1 MDNPDWRH
9 FMGTGAAVQA
19 ITPIRTYSVPRAV
32 PVLRDVSLK
41 SGQCTLCN
49 LRQQCLPTGMDA
61 LSLADLQEAAQGRR
75 KIRRGEVLYQAGDSF
90 RAIYAVWLGF
100 FKSYAVTEDGRGQ
113 ITGFQMGGDILGLD
127 GIDTAVHTLTVM
139 ALEDS
144 EVCVFPYAQLGPA
157 SSHGHALQHQVHRA
171 MSREIVREH
180 NVMMLLG
187 TMRAE
192 ERVATFLLNLSTRF
206 AARGY
211 AGAEFNLRM
220 TREEIGSYLGLK
232 LETVS
237 RILSKFQEAGLIA
250 TRNRYV
256 RLLDKMGL
264 AELAGQPTQL

>member
-1 MDNPDWRH
+1 MNNPDGRY
-9 FMGTGAAVQA
+9 FMATGAVVEA
-19 ITPIRTYSVPRAV
+19 IVPVRSCDVPRAA
-32 PVLRDVSLK
+32 PILRDVSLK
-41 SGQCTLCN
+41 AGQCDVCH
-49 LRQQCLPTGMDA
+49 LREQCLPAGMDA
-61 LSLADLQEAAQGRR
+61 QSLVDLQEAAHGRR
-75 KIRRGEVLYQAGDSF
+75 RVRRGEVLYQAGDPF

-100 FKSYAVTEDGRGQ
+100 FKSYVVTEDGRGQ
-113 ITGFQMGGDILGLD
+113 ITGFQMGGDVLGFD
-127 GIDTAVHTLTVM
+127 GVDAEIHALTVM

-144 EVCVFPYAQLGPA
+144 EVCVFPYTQLGPG

-180 NVMMLLG
+180 GVMMLLG

-192 ERVATFLLNLSTRF
+192 ERVATFLLNLSSRF

-211 AGAEFNLRM
+211 AGSEFNLRM

-237 RILSKFQEAGLIA
+237 RILSKFQEAGLIT

-256 RLLDKMGL
+256 RLLDRIGL
-264 AELAGQPTQL
+264 AELACQSNLS